1 MSEAA
6 KKAPA
11 IPRPAATVVIL
22 RDGSDGIEVF
32 MVVRHHEIDFA
43 SGALVFPGGKV
54 DDADADL
61 AWEQLAPSS
70 ASPAERPFLVAS
82 ARETFEEAGLMLARR
97 GGSPDLLGAEAAQ
110 RLVETYRAR
119 LIAGNASFLDLVRT
133 ENLRLAADLM
143 VPFAH
148 WITPESQ
155 PKRFDTRFLLVS
167 APVGQLGAHDGAE
180 SVEGFWISPKQALQD
195 AKAGT
200 RTLLRLDKVLSA
212 AVSAGNP
219 SPQETLVRIAIAYCD
234 FAAENLELWRAMFE
248 HRMEP
253 GKEVPDWSVDDQ
265 LQLFRHIYAPLAALF
280 PDRGTEELGI
290 TARSLFSAVHGMV
303 ALGLEQRLVAVPL
316 PALRKEIAGL
326 VRAMIDGL
334 IARAA

>member
-1 MSEAA
+1 MT
-6 KKAPA
+6 KALE
-11 IPRPAATVVIL
+11 RREKL
-22 RDGSDGIEVF
+22 R
-32 MVVRHHEIDFA
+32 
-43 SGALVFPGGKV
+43 
-54 DDADADL
+54 ADL
-61 AWEQLAPSS
+61 IQA
-70 ASPAERPFLVAS
+70 AERMIAERGLAGLKTRDLAREIGCANGAVYNLVADVDELVL
-82 ARETFEEAGLMLARR
+82 RV
-97 GGSPDLLGAEAAQ
+97 GS
-110 RLVETYRAR
+110 
-119 LIAGNASFLDLVRT
+119 
-133 ENLRLAADLM
+133 
-143 VPFAH
+143 
-148 WITPESQ
+148 
-155 PKRFDTRFLLVS
+155 
-167 APVGQLGAHDGAE
+167 
-180 SVEGFWISPKQALQD
+180 
-195 AKAGT
+195 

-265 LQLFRHIYAPLAALF
+265 LQLFRHIYTPLAALF

>member
-1 MSEAA
+1 MT
-6 KKAPA
+6 KALE
-11 IPRPAATVVIL
+11 RREKL
-22 RDGSDGIEVF
+22 R
-32 MVVRHHEIDFA
+32 
-43 SGALVFPGGKV
+43 
-54 DDADADL
+54 ADL
-61 AWEQLAPSS
+61 IQA
-70 ASPAERPFLVAS
+70 AERMIAERGLAGLKTRDLAREIGCANGAVYNLVADVDELVL
-82 ARETFEEAGLMLARR
+82 RV
-97 GGSPDLLGAEAAQ
+97 GS
-110 RLVETYRAR
+110 
-119 LIAGNASFLDLVRT
+119 
-133 ENLRLAADLM
+133 
-143 VPFAH
+143 
-148 WITPESQ
+148 
-155 PKRFDTRFLLVS
+155 
-167 APVGQLGAHDGAE
+167 
-180 SVEGFWISPKQALQD
+180 
-195 AKAGT
+195 
-200 RTLLRLDKVLSA
+200 RTLLRLDKALSA